1 MSWRNFLSEIAT
13 AIGMFSTAVGM
24 FSAAVGMFSTAVGV
38 VLDSSRYVLAS
49 LLIGNCT
56 KQTEIAR

>member
-1 MSWRNFLSEIAT
+1 MTGRNFPSEIP
-13 AIGMFSTAVGM
+13 TAVGM
-24 FSAAVGMFSTAVGV
+24 FSTTVGMSSTAVGV

-56 KQTEIAR
+56 KQTETAR